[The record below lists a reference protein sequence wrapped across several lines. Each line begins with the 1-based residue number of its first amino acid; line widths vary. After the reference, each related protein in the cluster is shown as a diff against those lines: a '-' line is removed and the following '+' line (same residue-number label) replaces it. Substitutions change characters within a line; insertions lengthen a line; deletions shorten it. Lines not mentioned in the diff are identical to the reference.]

1 MRNIL
6 ICKLIL
12 FDSNQT
18 VDCPIFPC
26 IITAFQTL
34 SCLYMKLSLPRF
46 DKARIL
52 VVGDVMLDRYW
63 HGSTSRISPEAP
75 VPVVKVGQIEDRA
88 GGAAN
93 VALNIAALGASA
105 SLAGIIGNDDNGRAL
120 KQRLQAAKVKPGFVV
135 SKQTPT
141 ITKLRVIS
149 RHQQLIRMDFE
160 EVLAHDDARA
170 LISKVNAA
178 LDGVGAVIL
187 SDYAKGTLADPQTI
201 IKAARA
207 KNIPVFVDPKGSDF
221 SRYRGATLLTPNLH
235 EFETVVGSCK
245 DEADLVKKGQAL
257 LKKLQLDALLVTRG
271 EHGMTLLVKTSTAKS
286 SSKNKT
292 PSELHLPARAVE
304 VYDVTGAG
312 DTVISVLAAAVAAG
326 EPLDHAVALSNIA
339 AGIVVGKLGTAIVS
353 APELNEALH
362 SERGVE
368 RGVVSEDQ
376 LVILMKDAKQ
386 RGESVVFTN
395 GCFDILHAGHVAY
408 LEEARKQG
416 DRLVVA
422 VNSDS
427 SVRKLKGEG
436 RPINL
441 CEDRMLV
448 LSKLASIDWVVSF
461 EDNTPERLLKKLK
474 PDVLVK
480 GGDYTVNQVVGAPI
494 VKAYGGDVK
503 VLSLIDNRSTT
514 AIVNKIQ
521 LQTKY

>member
-1 MRNIL
+1 
-6 ICKLIL
+6 
-12 FDSNQT
+12 
-18 VDCPIFPC
+18 
-26 IITAFQTL
+26 
-34 SCLYMKLSLPRF
+34 MKLSLPRF
-46 DKARIL
+46 DKARVL
-52 VVGDVMLDRYW
+52 VIGDVMLDRYW

-105 SLAGIIGNDDNGRAL
+105 SLAGIIGNDDSGRAL
-120 KQRLQAAKVKPGFVV
+120 KQRLQAAKVKPDFVV
-135 SKQTPT
+135 SKHTPT

-160 EVLAHDDARA
+160 DALAHDDAKA
-170 LISKVNAA
+170 LVSKASASLN
-178 LDGVGAVIL
+178 GIGAVIL
-187 SDYAKGTLADPQTI
+187 SDYAKGTLADPQAI

-221 SRYRGATLLTPNLH
+221 ARYRGATLLTPNLH
-235 EFETVVGSCK
+235 EFEVVVGHCK
-245 DEADLVKKGQAL
+245 DEAELVKKGQAL

-271 EHGMTLLVKTSTAKS
+271 EHGMTLLIKKSAKTSG
-286 SSKNKT
+286 KNKT

-339 AGIVVGKLGTAIVS
+339 AGIVVGKLGTATVS

-362 SERGVE
+362 SERGVG

-376 LVILMKDAKQ
+376 LAILMKDAKQ
-386 RGESVVFTN
+386 RGENVVFTN

-448 LSKLASIDWVVSF
+448 LSKLASVDWVVSF
-461 EDNTPERLLKKLK
+461 ADNTPERLLKKLK
-474 PDVLVK
+474 PAVLVK

-494 VKAYGGDVK
+494 VNAYGGEVK
-503 VLSLIDNRSTT
+503 VLSLVDDRSTT

-521 LQTKY
+521 RQKTKS